1 MVDWCFINMTYDV
14 QKIFIA
20 ANYREILHRNL
31 ARFLLF
37 SPLMGMKVDPI
48 TEKAIK
54 LANYMEYYVFLGD
67 GGICV
72 VKTGWVH
79 NSQSAQQLP
88 IE

>member
-1 MVDWCFINMTYDV
+1 MHGGLVLYQHDIHF

-31 ARFLLF
+31 ARFLLL
-37 SPLMGMKVDPI
+37 SPLMSMKVDPT

-54 LANYMEYYVFLGD
+54 LANCTEYYVFLGD

-72 VKTGWVH
+72 GKTW
-79 NSQSAQQLP
+79 LDT
-88 IE
+88 